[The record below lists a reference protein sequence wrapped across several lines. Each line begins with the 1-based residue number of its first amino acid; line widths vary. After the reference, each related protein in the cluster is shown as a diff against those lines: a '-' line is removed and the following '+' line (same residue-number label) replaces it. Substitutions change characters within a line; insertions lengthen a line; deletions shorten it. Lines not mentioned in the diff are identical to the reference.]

1 VPLLKWME
9 QISVAA
15 INSWRLKMRL
25 GVSCWA
31 IVFLLTTIQANAQ
44 KPTSRLTNQDVIDL
58 VSLGF
63 SDEVIIDKIHTTEG
77 AEFETTVSAL
87 RVLKAAKVSD
97 AVIRAMINAHSSGK
111 STAAAPSNP
120 HKIEPAS
127 EIGVYALLNGVTTE
141 LQPEIVNWQT
151 GGFVKTHATLFI
163 VKGDVNGKIPGPR
176 SAVQLSTSID
186 LIVRTPEGTSVTEYQ
201 LLHLHTKDNRREFRA
216 VTGGV
221 IHQSGGAVRDS
232 LSFEP
237 RKIAER
243 TWGIRLD
250 HLSNGEYG
258 LLPPGISSASISA
271 SGKMYTF
278 SVDEALHPQ
287 SLLAVSG
294 NSEHADALVAPAPKE
309 INVVHDGSIGASG
322 TGNPEVRHD
331 GIVLSTVVP
340 GGPADQAGL
349 KAGDAILAIGNRF
362 LFTIN
367 ELNEEIGHYK
377 PGTRVAFRYRR
388 YSTIYDGNLTI
399 GMAATN
405 P

>member
-1 VPLLKWME
+1 M
-9 QISVAA
+9 
-15 INSWRLKMRL
+15 
-25 GVSCWA
+25 
-31 IVFLLTTIQANAQ
+31 
-44 KPTSRLTNQDVIDL
+44 
-58 VSLGF
+58 
-63 SDEVIIDKIHTTEG
+63 
-77 AEFETTVSAL
+77 
-87 RVLKAAKVSD
+87 
-97 AVIRAMINAHSSGK
+97 
-111 STAAAPSNP
+111 
-120 HKIEPAS
+120 
-127 EIGVYALLNGVTTE
+127 
-141 LQPEIVNWQT
+141 NWQT

-176 SAVQLSTSID
+176 SAVQLPAPID

-250 HLSNGEYG
+250 HLPNGEYG

-278 SVDEALHPQ
+278 SVDGALPQ
-287 SLLAVSG
+287 QSPLALSG
-294 NSEHADALVAPAPKE
+294 NSERGNTAAPPAQKE
-309 INVVHDGSIGASG
+309 INAVYDSSIGASA
-322 TGNPEVRHD
+322 TGNADARHD
-331 GIVLSTVVP
+331 GVELSSVVP

-349 KAGDAILAIGNRF
+349 RSGDVILAIGGRF

-367 ELNEEIGHYK
+367 ELNEEIRHYK
-377 PGTRVAFRYRR
+377 PGSRVALRYRR
-388 YSTIYDGNLTI
+388 YSTIYDGSVTI
-399 GMAATN
+399 GEAAAR
-405 P
+405 PQ

>member
-1 VPLLKWME
+1 
-9 QISVAA
+9 
-15 INSWRLKMRL
+15 MRS
-25 GVSCWA
+25 GVLRCA
-31 IVFLLTTIQANAQ
+31 IVFLLITILCYAQ
-44 KPTSRLTNQDVIDL
+44 KPQSRLTNQDVIDL

-63 SDEVIIDKIHTTEG
+63 SDEVVIDKIHATDS
-77 AEFETTVSAL
+77 AEFETSVSAL
-87 RVLKAAKVSD
+87 KALKAAKVSD
-97 AVIRAMINAHSSGK
+97 SVIRAMINTH
-111 STAAAPSNP
+111 AAVTPAPSNSLMTP
-120 HKIEPAS
+120 QKSELS
-127 EIGVYALLNGVTTE
+127 KEIGVYVVLNGVMTE

-151 GGFVKTHATLFI
+151 GGFIKTHATLFI

-176 SAVQLSTSID
+176 SAVQLPVPID

-232 LSFEP
+232 LTFEP

-243 TWGIRLD
+243 TWEIRLD

-271 SGKMYTF
+271 SGKMFTF
-278 SVDEALHPQ
+278 SVDGSMRAQSPPLAESAEA
-287 SLLAVSG
+287 G
-294 NSEHADALVAPAPKE
+294 RGVAAATHAPKE
-309 INVVHDGSIGASG
+309 ISAVEDSSIGASA

-331 GIVLSTVVP
+331 GVVLSYVAP

-349 KAGDAILAIGNRF
+349 KPGDVILAIGDRF
-362 LFTIN
+362 LFTAN
-367 ELNEEIGHYK
+367 ELNDEIRHYK
-377 PGTRVAFRYRR
+377 PGSRVTFRYRR

-399 GMAATN
+399 GKAAAR

>member
-1 VPLLKWME
+1 MKALA
-9 QISVAA
+9 VALA
-15 INSWRLKMRL
+15 FMVLSLA
-25 GVSCWA
+25 SA
-31 IVFLLTTIQANAQ
+31 HATTQ
-44 KPTSRLTNQDVIDL
+44 SGLTNQDVIDL

-63 SDEVIIDKIHTTEG
+63 SDEVVIDKIHATDG
-77 AEFETTVSAL
+77 AEFETSVSAL
-87 RVLKAAKVSD
+87 KALKAAKVSD
-97 AVIRAMINAHSSGK
+97 SVIRAMINAH
-111 STAAAPSNP
+111 AAVTPAPSNSLMTP
-120 HKIEPAS
+120 QKS
-127 EIGVYALLNGVTTE
+127 ELSKEVGVYIVLNGVMTE

-176 SAVQLSTSID
+176 SAVQLPVPID

-232 LSFEP
+232 LSFQP

-243 TWGIRLD
+243 TWEIRLD
-250 HLSNGEYG
+250 RLSNGEYG

-271 SGKMYTF
+271 SGKMCTF
-278 SVDEALHPQ
+278 SIDGSMRAQSRPLAESAEAGRVVLTATH
-287 SLLAVSG
+287 
-294 NSEHADALVAPAPKE
+294 APKE
-309 INVVHDGSIGASG
+309 ISAVAGSSIGTSA

-331 GIVLSTVVP
+331 GVVLSYVAP

-349 KAGDAILAIGNRF
+349 KPGDVILAIGDRF
-362 LFTIN
+362 LFTAN
-367 ELNEEIGHYK
+367 ELNDEIRHYQ
-377 PGTRVAFRYRR
+377 PGSRVAFRYRR

-399 GMAATN
+399 GKAAAR